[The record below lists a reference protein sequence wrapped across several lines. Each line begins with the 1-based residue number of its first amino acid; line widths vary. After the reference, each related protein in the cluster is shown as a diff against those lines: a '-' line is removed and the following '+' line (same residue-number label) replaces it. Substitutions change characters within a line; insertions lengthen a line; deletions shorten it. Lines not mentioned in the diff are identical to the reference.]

1 MQVVDPQAGQRRH
14 EVFNRGH
21 ADIALLQH
29 GRHARVAHAGR
40 LGGQVHDLRQIDAV
54 ENDTRIG
61 LCRAQGK
68 LDPPSGV
75 DADACRADE
84 ILDAALSEHETWV
97 I

>member
-1 MQVVDPQAGQRRH
+1 M
-14 EVFNRGH
+14 
-21 ADIALLQH
+21 
-29 GRHARVAHAGR
+29 RVSHAGR

-54 ENDTRIG
+54 ENDTRVG
-61 LCRAQGK
+61 LCRAQGE